1 MYRNSNRQQFKSWIK
16 KLFKFFQTF
25 KKVPKKRSSNNYKEF
40 VHPGICEKVYEIIK
54 DKNKNLSYCPE
65 RIVQGKSIK
74 ELPNISQ
81 LVSGKN
87 NKSIQESANLFKKF
101 VKKLFELR

>member
-1 MYRNSNRQQFKSWIK
+1 MYRNSNRQQFKPEIK
-16 KLFKFFQTF
+16 KFLNFFKHL
-25 KKVPKKRSSNNYKEF
+25 KKYLKKDHQIIIRSSVY
-40 VHPGICEKVYEIIK
+40 PGICEKVYEIIK

-81 LVSGKN
+81 LVSGK
-87 NKSIQESANLFKKF
+87 IINLFKSQLTYLKKF